1 MPDTRTCIC
10 VTAGTR
16 RRKSRIELIMQ
27 CQICNKNNATIHLT
41 EITDG
46 ARTEMHICEHCAT
59 EQGIAVK
66 SHIPINELLSSLLA
80 VQPADDELSGSSDRK
95 VACPNCGFT
104 LDQFRKE
111 GVLGCPHDYEVFE
124 KSLRPLIEKAHDGK
138 TAHCGK
144 LPSKTPRDE
153 KKQIKLLNLRQQLAD
168 AVQSEDY
175 ELAAK
180 LRDKIK
186 QSEK

>member
-1 MPDTRTCIC
+1 
-10 VTAGTR
+10 
-16 RRKSRIELIMQ
+16 MQ
-27 CQICNKNNATIHLT
+27 CQICNKNSATIHLT

-46 ARTEMHICEHCAT
+46 TRTEMHVCENCAA

-80 VQPADDELSGSSDRK
+80 VQPADDELSGSSEQK
-95 VACPNCGFT
+95 LACPNCGFT

-111 GVLGCPHDYEVFE
+111 GLLGCPYDYEIFE
-124 KSLRPLIEKAHDGK
+124 KSLRPLIEKAHDGR

-144 LPSKTPRDE
+144 LPSRIPQDS
-153 KKQIKLLNLRQQLAD
+153 KKLIEIVNLRQQLEA

-180 LRDKIK
+180 LRDKLNQCQK
-186 QSEK
+186 